1 MPLYHLDNHRSDEQ
15 LARMR
20 ALEAAGIC
28 LFCRATVETRG
39 DRLHITPHWTVLP
52 NDFPY
57 RGTKLHLL
65 LVPTEHVADLVD
77 LSPAAQADL
86 WPTLA
91 WARERYQLD
100 YYGLGA
106 RNGDPRY
113 TGGTVE
119 HLHLHLLVG
128 DVEDPAHQPVRL
140 KLSSRPG

>member
-1 MPLYHLDNHRSDEQ
+1 VPLYHLDNHRDAEQ

-20 ALEAAGIC
+20 ALEAAGVC
-28 LFCRATVETRG
+28 LFCPQSVTARDDALLRTA
-39 DRLHITPHWTVLP
+39 HWTVLP

-65 LVPTEHVADLVD
+65 LVPQAHVADLVD
-77 LSPAAQADL
+77 LPPAAQADL

-91 WARERYQLD
+91 WARDHFHLD

-106 RNGDPRY
+106 RNGDPRF

-128 DVEDPAHQPVRL
+128 DVADPGHQPVRL

>member
-1 MPLYHLDNHRSDEQ
+1 
-15 LARMR
+15 
-20 ALEAAGIC
+20 
-28 LFCRATVETRG
+28 
-39 DRLHITPHWTVLP
+39 
-52 NDFPY
+52 
-57 RGTKLHLL
+57 
-65 LVPTEHVADLVD
+65 LVVPREHVSDLID
-77 LSPAAQADL
+77 LSADAQAEL

-91 WARERYQLD
+91 WVRTEYALT

-128 DVEDPAHQPVRL
+128 DVDDPEHQPVRL

>member
-1 MPLYHLDNHRSDEQ
+1 MTLYYLGNHRSDQQ

-28 LFCRATVETRG
+28 LFCPETVAARA
-39 DRLHITPHWTVLP
+39 DRLHETPQWTVLP

-65 LVPTEHVADLVD
+65 LVPREHVTDLVD

-91 WARERYQLD
+91 WAREHYHLT

-113 TGGTVE
+113 TGGTVA
-119 HLHLHLLVG
+119 HLHLHLIVG
-128 DVEDPAHQPVRL
+128 DVDDPGHQPVRL

>member
-1 MPLYHLDNHRSDEQ
+1 MPLYHLGNHRSDEQ

-20 ALEAAGIC
+20 ALEAAGSC
-28 LFCRATVETRG
+28 LFCPETVAAREDQLHVTR
-39 DRLHITPHWTVLP
+39 HWTVLP

-65 LVPTEHVADLVD
+65 LVPTEHVNDLVD
-77 LSPAAQADL
+77 LSPEAQADL

-91 WARERYQLD
+91 WARDSYALS

-119 HLHLHLLVG
+119 HLHLHLIVG
-128 DVEDPAHQPVRL
+128 DVDDPAHQPVRL
-140 KLSSRPG
+140 KLSSRP